1 MRALPL
7 APRHPVLPD
16 PLGDRPQPTRVGPV
30 GPTRLLLAVAPFT
43 AACAVESVPTQVA
56 TVTAP
61 IVYGE
66 DDRVELYQAEEPFVA
81 LGRELAIALMAPER
95 LRPVEEGAYAVEAPS
110 LGTLQSLCAGERFA
124 DQTAAASCSGVLV
137 APGVVATAG
146 HCLGVD
152 AGGQPD
158 CKNNVHVRGYAVL
171 APAAPVIVAEEE
183 VYGCAQV
190 LALARSA
197 EDSACHVDLALIGLE
212 RTPTVEAPPVLRDAP
227 VEADEPVTVIGY
239 PAGLPVKVDD
249 GARVVDPRPS
259 RGDSFTLSS
268 DTFAVSSGA
277 GVFDRT
283 GALVGVFA
291 RGRRD
296 YDADGDCQRVHRE
309 PEYEATGYEEAAQI
323 AVVRQLLTAVEQ
335 RERRETFEL
344 FPGSSICSVTAT
356 VHPEAASGNVSS
368 ATAAKNGCTFGAPS
382 TGRLGGPLPLPV
394 LVALS
399 CVGLRQ
405 RRGGGRRRAVALA
418 RRSSR
423 VAT

>member
-1 MRALPL
+1 M
-7 APRHPVLPD
+7 
-16 PLGDRPQPTRVGPV
+16 G
-30 GPTRLLLAVAPFT
+30 
-43 AACAVESVPTQVA
+43 

-66 DDRVELYQAEEPFVA
+66 DDRVDLFQAEEPFVT
-81 LGRELAIALMAPER
+81 LGRELALALMAPET
-95 LRPVEEGAYAVEAPS
+95 LRPVAEGGYAVEAPS
-110 LGTLQSLCAGERFA
+110 LGALQSLCAGERFA

-137 APGVVATAG
+137 APDVVATAG

-158 CKNNVHVRGYAVL
+158 CENNLYARGYAVL
-171 APAAPVIVAEEE
+171 DPAAPVTVAEEE
-183 VYGCAQV
+183 VYGCGEV

-197 EDSACHVDLALIGLE
+197 ADSACHVDLALVGLE
-212 RTPTVEAPPVLRDAP
+212 RTPLVNAPPLLRDVP

-239 PAGLPVKVDD
+239 PAGLPVKVDG

-268 DTFAVSSGA
+268 DTFAVSSGS
-277 GVFDRT
+277 GVFDRA

-309 PEYEATGYEEAAQI
+309 PEADAAGYEEAAQI
-323 AVVRQLLTAVEQ
+323 AVVRRLLAAVEQ
-335 RERRETFEL
+335 SERRATFEL
-344 FPGSSICSVTAT
+344 FPGSSLCSATAT
-356 VHPEAASGNVSS
+356 VHPAAASSDAATTTPGTNGCAVGALPAGRPGGRLVPLLLLALYWVRGGAAAARGQGTRTVEPWVARDSRARWASAAAASGNRCPTVTRTAPARTTAKS
-368 ATAAKNGCTFGAPS
+368 AA
-382 TGRLGGPLPLPV
+382 
-394 LVALS
+394 
-399 CVGLRQ
+399 
-405 RRGGGRRRAVALA
+405 ALA
-418 RRSSR
+418 TSSSR